1 MRACPYPHR
10 QQGDPRRQREQQP
23 AEMPPDELLAV
34 LGVGVVVAPLVVRQ
48 LIIFHRPGEIALV
61 VQRLAEARIRQL
73 VVGGHPVDPQPH
85 LFRLFVQPPVVQGN
99 RLPDGSAQRRGSEN
113 GHIPLFAV
121 QHQHPIPQALHTNR
135 PAEGTRLLSHIAE
148 HAQQIAVVVVLE
160 HPPPLPVERVQE
172 SVVIRLD
179 IDKAG
184 VGLLPP
190 LVADLQIAVVTH
202 VQLDAGHHVL
212 RRPHPQVV
220 ASPWDA
226 AS

>member
-1 MRACPYPHR
+1 MRICRTPTASRAIPAASASSSQPKCPR
-10 QQGDPRRQREQQP
+10 
-23 AEMPPDELLAV
+23 MNSLAV

-99 RLPDGSAQRRGSEN
+99 RLPDGSAQRRGAEN
-113 GHIPLFAV
+113 GHISLLAV
-121 QHQHPIPQALHTNR
+121 QHQHPIPQALHTHR

-190 LVADLQIAVVTH
+190 LVAEPPD
-202 VQLDAGHHVL
+202 
-212 RRPHPQVV
+212 RRSHPCS
-220 ASPWDA
+220 A
-226 AS
+226 